1 MADMT
6 DVKIRLNFWRSA
18 YEKLTAAYTALVDG
32 RVKSY
37 TIDDRQLTRFDLG
50 TLKDEIEEAEQKI
63 DELIWVQAREGFTTG
78 SPAEF
83 VSSFRRRAAR
93 FLCNT

>member
-18 YEKLTAAYTALVDG
+18 YEKLTAAYIALVDG

-63 DELIWVQAREGFTTG
+63 DELTALLNG
-78 SPAEF
+78 
-83 VSSFRRRAAR
+83 RRPRKAFGVIPR
-93 FLCNT
+93 DW

>member
-1 MADMT
+1 MT
-6 DVKIRLNFWRSA
+6 SKKDLSIRLNFWRSA

-63 DELIWVQAREGFTTG
+63 DELTALLNG
-78 SPAEF
+78 
-83 VSSFRRRAAR
+83 RRPRKAFGVIPR
-93 FLCNT
+93 DW